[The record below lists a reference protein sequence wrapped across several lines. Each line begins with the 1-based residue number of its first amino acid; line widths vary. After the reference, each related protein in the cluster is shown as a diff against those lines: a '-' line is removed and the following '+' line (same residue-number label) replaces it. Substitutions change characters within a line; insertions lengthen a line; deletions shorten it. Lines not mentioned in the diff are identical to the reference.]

1 MPESLYFKKTDRR
14 NKLDIEELEKRMVSS
29 DEDILEIVSARMDV
43 IGLDEIMEIIENILG
58 NLEKEGQEELESLP
72 SIYWIIY
79 INKRMYEKGFL
90 DGLLVSNESLKWFF
104 EELKKEPHG

>member
-1 MPESLYFKKTDRR
+1 M
-14 NKLDIEELEKRMVSS
+14 DIEELEKRMVSS